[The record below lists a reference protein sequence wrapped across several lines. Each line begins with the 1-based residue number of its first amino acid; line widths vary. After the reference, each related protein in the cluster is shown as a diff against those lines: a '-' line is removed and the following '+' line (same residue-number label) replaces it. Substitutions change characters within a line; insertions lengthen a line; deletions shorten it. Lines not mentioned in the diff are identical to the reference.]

1 MGTLRAFFRDH
12 RQLAMLLVA
21 LALAVKAMVPA
32 GYMVGT
38 DSKVLTIQICADG
51 SGQHFTKQIVVTMT
65 GKSLGGDGEQGKAD
79 GTCPYSALS
88 MTSLGGADP
97 ALLAL
102 ALAFIL
108 TLGFAP
114 VRRPWLQGIF
124 HLRPP
129 LRGPPALL

>member
-21 LALAVKAMVPA
+21 LALVMKVMVPT
-32 GYMVGT
+32 GYMIGT
-38 DSKVLTIQICADG
+38 DSKALTIQICADG
-51 SGQHFTKQIVVTMT
+51 SGQHFTKQIVIPMT
-65 GKSLGGDGEQGKAD
+65 GKPQSERGEQGKAD
-79 GTCPYSALS
+79 GTCPYFALS
-88 MTSLGGADP
+88 MASLGGADL
-97 ALLAL
+97 ALLAI

-129 LRGPPALL
+129 LRGPPALV